1 MKRDMELI
9 RQLLFKLEKQN
20 IDANALRTI
29 KPFEIEIEGYDVT
42 EIKHHLIMLAD
53 SPFLKND
60 GFDLSGAL
68 LFRGVSWEGHEI
80 INTIRDN
87 EIWEKTV
94 NDIKKKGVDGV
105 VSLIVEVAKA
115 IAKNKLSEILGN
127 KI

>member
-9 RQLLFKLEKQN
+9 RQLLFTLEKQN
-20 IDANALRTI
+20 IDANGLRTI

-42 EIKHHLIMLAD
+42 ENKHHLIMLAD
-53 SPFLKND
+53 SPFLKSD
-60 GFDLSGAL
+60 GFEWSGAL
-68 LFRGVSWEGHEI
+68 LFRGISWEGHEI

-105 VSLIVEVAKA
+105 ISLIVEVAKA
-115 IAKNKLSEILGN
+115 ITKNKLSEILGN